1 MSPSCWNTRQSVC
14 CSIGK
19 GEGGPRALV
28 GRSRSYLLPQTNMAP
43 KRKEPSAEPT
53 RRSTRTVDVVTL
65 AAAAPEAVKVVKV
78 QKVPATKKAKA
89 AVVEKDEEEEKEE
102 KAPNAKKA
110 KVVEEVPKGVGE
122 VVPDVTLKNG
132 ASPLLLW
139 DCLELTRLLVHV
151 EHDEDVSLASV
162 YEKSG

>member
-1 MSPSCWNTRQSVC
+1 
-14 CSIGK
+14 
-19 GEGGPRALV
+19 
-28 GRSRSYLLPQTNMAP
+28 MAP

-89 AVVEKDEEEEKEE
+89 AVVEKDEEEE